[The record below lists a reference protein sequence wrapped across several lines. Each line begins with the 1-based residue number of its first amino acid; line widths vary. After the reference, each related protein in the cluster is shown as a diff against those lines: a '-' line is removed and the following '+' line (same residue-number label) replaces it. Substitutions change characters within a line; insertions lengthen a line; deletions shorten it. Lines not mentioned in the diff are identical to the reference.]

1 MRNSFLL
8 LAVSNLLVMA
18 VTFVLGMS
26 VTPQGEDTF
35 TRHFL
40 MGLLTGLFTCFVHVV
55 AFMYFVVCEKIVRQ
69 SVLSGQIG
77 VEHAERAQR
86 LKSRAIRLSM
96 AGIGLMVLTTLLGG
110 AAIARFDVRYHFVS
124 AIVTIGATLVVFVR
138 QYSLIDEG
146 GRNFE
151 DAFAMTSSTDPAKQA
166 VINTPHENP
175 R

>member
-1 MRNSFLL
+1 MRNSFLI
-8 LAVSNLLVMA
+8 LAGCNLLVMA

-26 VTPQGEDTF
+26 VTPEGQDAF

-69 SVLSGQIG
+69 SVLSGQLG
-77 VEHAERAQR
+77 VVHAERAQR

-96 AGIGLMVLTTLLGG
+96 AGIGLIVLTTLFGG
-110 AAIARFDVRYHFVS
+110 AAIARVDVRYHFAS
-124 AIVTIGATLVVFVR
+124 AILTIGATLVVFFR
-138 QYSLIDEG
+138 QYALIDEG

-151 DAFAMTSSTDPAKQA
+151 DAFAMTRATDPAKQA
-166 VINTPHENP
+166 VINAPRENS